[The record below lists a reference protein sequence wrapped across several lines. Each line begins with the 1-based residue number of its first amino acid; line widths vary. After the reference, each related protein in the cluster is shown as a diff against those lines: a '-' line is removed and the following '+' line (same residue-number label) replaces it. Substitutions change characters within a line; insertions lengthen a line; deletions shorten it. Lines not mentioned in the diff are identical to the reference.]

1 MINNT
6 VDLKKLNLSNVG
18 RPQKGI
24 TNLNLVPSYVRE
36 KPKAAPVAQAPQTVQ
51 KPAAPLVKAPSS
63 SAGSYQGVAI
73 NPGSDA
79 EVAAQMRKI
88 DAARASG
95 PQNVAPVKGLF
106 NDVKSSVSRAKT
118 PVAPAAPAM
127 PTYAGLVQDLRNR
140 ANAGDKAVQTATKN
154 LGRFQQETA
163 DKLADIQSDAIPLE
177 FQQGRAQVVQQAS
190 QVKEAALQTAVANA
204 LAAQQQ
210 ELGALEAAAGL
221 AAPVQIA
228 PGSTLAEPFAG
239 GTIAG
244 GLGGYANYQTAEQ
257 VMGLIRQYPD
267 AGYVYDQTKTPQE
280 NLQTFQSTALQ
291 RSPTYQRE
299 TFGQPGATSVVGG
312 AQLSSAAELTRQASD
327 LQAATNGAEANFK
340 LLIDTARRGGVNDT
354 TVPALNRLQQNLNR
368 GLTSSEA
375 VATFRQLLEDV
386 RMQYAV
392 ILGGGSVTDS
402 ARAQANAQIPDD
414 VSLDALIALEQS
426 MKAAATNRITGIQN
440 QIQSL
445 TGGGQP
451 QGGGGSIW
459 DF

>member
-6 VDLKKLNLSNVG
+6 VDTRKLDLSNVG
-18 RPQKGI
+18 KPQKGI

-36 KPKAAPVAQAPQTVQ
+36 KPKVAAPTTQAVQ

-79 EVAAQMRKI
+79 GIAAQMRKI

-95 PQNVAPVKGLF
+95 PQNVPPVKGLF
-106 NDVKSSVSRAKT
+106 SDVKSSVSRAKAPET
-118 PVAPAAPAM
+118 PTASAI
-127 PTYAGLVQDLRNR
+127 PTYAGLVQQLAER
-140 ANAGDKAVQTATKN
+140 ANAGDKAVQLATKN

-239 GTIAG
+239 GTVAG

-340 LLIDTARRGGVNDT
+340 LLVDTARRGGVNDT

-414 VSLDALIALEQS
+414 VSLGALVALEQS

-445 TGGGQP
+445 TGGGQS